1 MKEHLQVGFIG
12 NFTPPY
18 STENDRKWSL
28 QRLGHNVV
36 TFQENQ
42 TTSNDLRIW
51 MRKLDLLLYSH
62 THDPAYYIED
72 LRHIFREYKAAGIPT
87 ASVHLDLWR
96 GLDRWKDVG
105 EEATW
110 FTEYVFT
117 PDDTNE
123 WPQGINHYYMRPG
136 VIERDCYL
144 AAPDPVRF
152 PHEIVFV
159 GSRGYHPEYPFRE
172 ELISFLEKTY
182 GDRFAQYGGG
192 GLGTIRGHDLNTLYA
207 TAKVVVGDSCFGN
220 KIKGYYS
227 DRVPETTGRGGL
239 LMHPR
244 NPYIKNPGVIQYY
257 GLGDLKNE
265 IDAVIQENPSE
276 MIDQINEASF
286 KYTLE
291 NDTYTQIMQEILEVI
306 YD

>member
-1 MKEHLQVGFIG
+1 MNKRLKIGFIG
-12 NFTPPY
+12 NFSVPY

-28 QRLGHNVV
+28 QKLGHDVV
-36 TFQENQ
+36 TFQENI
-42 TTSNDLRIW
+42 TTRGDLLLW
-51 MRKLDLLLYSH
+51 MDKLDLLLYSH
-62 THDPAYYIED
+62 THDPSYYIEG
-72 LRHIFREYKAAGIPT
+72 LIEVFKQYKFQGIPT

-96 GLDRWKDVG
+96 GLERWKDVG
-105 EEATW
+105 QEATW
-110 FTEYVFT
+110 FTEFVFT
-117 PDDTNE
+117 PDDTGD
-123 WPQGINHYYMRPG
+123 WPEGINHHYMRPG
-136 VIERDCYL
+136 VVERDCYL

-152 PHEIVFV
+152 PHDVVFV

-192 GLGTIRGHDLNTLYA
+192 GLGTVRGHDLNTLYA

-239 LMHPR
+239 LLHPF
-244 NPYIKNPGVIQYY
+244 NEFIENPGVVHY
-257 GLGDLKNE
+257 
-265 IDAVIQENPSE
+265 IDFENLSTL
-276 MIDQINEASF
+276 INNYLENDF
-286 KYTLE
+286 VREEQRQKGFEYTFL
-291 NDTYTQIMQEILEVI
+291 NDTYTKIMQEILEVI